1 MQEREKERERE
12 PDRDRRR
19 GREDGRDEVEEN
31 SAKGLLPD
39 LYSSFIIEAVQR
51 QSRAS
56 ACVRRN
62 THRGNHVH
70 SCTRSTV
77 RVCSQP
83 TAFKI

>member
-1 MQEREKERERE
+1 MQQREREKEKERE

-62 THRGNHVH
+62 THRGNHIH

-77 RVCSQP
+77 QVCS
-83 TAFKI
+83 